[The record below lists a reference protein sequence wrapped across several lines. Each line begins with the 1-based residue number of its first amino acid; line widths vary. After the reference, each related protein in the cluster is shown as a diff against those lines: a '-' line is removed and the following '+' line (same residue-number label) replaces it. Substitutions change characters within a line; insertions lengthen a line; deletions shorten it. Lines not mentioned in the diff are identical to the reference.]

1 VYIFPTHH
9 LLAQDCLYPPTNNC
23 IQPNAHP
30 SFSPLSDRTISSLQ
44 ITDTFLAFSISP
56 SIPISSRRLHA
67 LTPHPTPCHRGGDC
81 KDLIVLVPL
90 TKPYVRA
97 FGEVGLP
104 ASSVCMILV
113 LIITGIVS
121 GSSAVHHRLCYRSTT
136 GWRRI
141 QVRIS
146 QHLHPTDLHAKEQA
160 VYIVRDT
167 S

>member
-1 VYIFPTHH
+1 MYIFPTHH

-81 KDLIVLVPL
+81 IDLIVLAPL
-90 TKPYVRA
+90 TESCAGGFVA
-97 FGEVGLP
+97 GGLA
-104 ASSVCMILV
+104 ASVICMILV